1 MENIITTIKDGKLE
15 ITKLVPEITE
25 VSLDSLMVERESIQQ
40 EKNKYIEIFDN
51 QLAEKDFLI
60 QEAINGGLNI

>member
-1 MENIITTIKDGKLE
+1 MKNITTTIKDGKLE

-25 VSLDSLMVERESIQQ
+25 VSLESLMVERESIQQ
-40 EKNKYIEIFDN
+40 EKNKYIEMFDK